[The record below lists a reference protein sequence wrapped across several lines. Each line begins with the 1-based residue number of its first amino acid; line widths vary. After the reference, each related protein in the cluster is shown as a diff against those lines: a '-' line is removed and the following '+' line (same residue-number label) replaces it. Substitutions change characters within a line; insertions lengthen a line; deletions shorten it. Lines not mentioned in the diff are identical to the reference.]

1 MLMINRWIS
10 DTIWYQELGPISYS
24 NKRYTRFKST
34 SSSNSDSDPCVL
46 PRELSTP
53 PLSPLSLWRRQ
64 VPPLSDFASLHLAR
78 LENGVGPPPRFSSFL
93 YDFPSL
99 LPSLCGLEYSV
110 LGRVKWPPG
119 PPSFPP
125 SFGLYAGCPIRRAQ
139 KPRTRPSSF
148 PIYGPGASAFL

>member
-1 MLMINRWIS
+1 MIPSGIKNWVLYLKQTRVTLDS
-10 DTIWYQELGPISYS
+10 NPPAAPIQIHACYHA
-24 NKRYTRFKST
+24 
-34 SSSNSDSDPCVL
+34 SS
-46 PRELSTP
+46 
-53 PLSPLSLWRRQ
+53 PLRRSPLSGRGKR
-64 VPPLSDFASLHLAR
+64 LSDFASPLPSSLHLAR
-78 LENGVGPPPRFSSFL
+78 LENGVGLPPRSSSFL